1 MCHLKNIAVVW
12 VVMNNY
18 AFGTIAGLEY
28 QHYEHHFG
36 TVFTTPDEKPYS
48 PDFAAIARAYG
59 VEGVAVTSAEDFKP
73 ELEKALAS
81 NKPYLLDV
89 RMENAPVVTAGCWN
103 INDIYVKRGETKPG
117 RVWE

>member
-1 MCHLKNIAVVW
+1 L
-12 VVMNNY
+12 
-18 AFGTIAGLEY
+18 
-28 QHYEHHFG
+28 
-36 TVFTTPDEKPYS
+36 FTTPDNEPYS

-59 VEGVAVTSAEDFKP
+59 VTGVTVTKAEDFKP
-73 ELEKALAS
+73 ELEKALSS

-103 INDIYVKRGETKPG
+103 INDIYVKRGDKKPG